1 MDLPKTQRKATVSG
15 NKSGGPGVSS
25 AMIFRWSALA
35 VCLAAAFAQPQT
47 ETKAPLKFEVASV
60 KPSPPGPRDFAG
72 IRPLAGGQTYVAQSV
87 PLRLMIKL
95 MYKITDDQ
103 IVGGPAWMADDRWD
117 VDAKAE
123 KPSNL
128 DQLHEM
134 FQNLLA
140 DRFGLKFHKEK
151 RDLTAL
157 VMTVDKSGSKL
168 KSSQGTDP
176 YDIPI
181 KGVGR
186 GQIAGTR
193 VPIPYFCWWIAQ
205 NMNIPV
211 VDQTSLTGFYDFTFQ
226 LPLPPPPEAGAP
238 PQRITPAD
246 LLPDFVAAMRDQLGL
261 KLEHKKA
268 PVEVFVIDSVE
279 KPSAN

>member
-1 MDLPKTQRKATVSG
+1 MS
-15 NKSGGPGVSS
+15 
-25 AMIFRWSALA
+25 IRWCALA

-47 ETKAPLKFEVASV
+47 ENRAPLKFEVASI

-72 IRPLAGGQTYVAQSV
+72 IRPLAGGQTYVAHSV

-103 IVGGPAWMADDRWD
+103 IVGGPSWMSDQLWD

-123 KPSNL
+123 KASNL

-134 FQNLLA
+134 FRNLLA
-140 DRFGLKFHKEK
+140 DRFQLQFHKEK
-151 RDLTAL
+151 RELTAL

-168 KSSQGTDP
+168 KTSEGTDP

-181 KGVGR
+181 KGAGR
-186 GQIAGTR
+186 GKIAGTR
-193 VPIPYFCWWIAQ
+193 VPISYFCWYIAQ

-211 VDQTSLTGFYDFTFQ
+211 VDQTGLTGFYDFTFQ
-226 LPLPPPPEAGAP
+226 LPLPPPPAPGAP
-238 PQRITPAD
+238 ETRITPSD
-246 LLPDFVAAMRDQLGL
+246 LLPDFIAALRDQLGL

-268 PVEVFVIDSVE
+268 PVEVFVIDRVD
-279 KPSAN
+279 KPSEN